1 MFFWGKN
8 ASGYL
13 FMKGLKFDKNV
24 ADVSILV
31 KIQNFDDFGGFCS
44 PEFDSFLKD
53 LAIFRI
59 KCNEQHSSIPKS
71 QIKIPASFS

>member
-1 MFFWGKN
+1 
-8 ASGYL
+8 
-13 FMKGLKFDKNV
+13 MKGLKFYKNF
-24 ADVSILV
+24 ADISILE
-31 KIQNFDDFGGFCS
+31 KIQDFDDFGGFCS